1 MAVRQLAGRRLPAHH
16 CRWRDHKSA
25 WGGPRNE
32 NDGSTARGVDPD
44 IAPDLSKDGRPEEFA
59 RAPVRRWRPPT
70 ARPKVSTAIRLSREV
85 IDHCR
90 AGGRGWQTRMDH
102 ALRDW
107 IRQHDV
113 A

>member
-1 MAVRQLAGRRLPAHH
+1 M
-16 CRWRDHKSA
+16 
-25 WGGPRNE
+25 NE

-44 IAPDLSKDGRPEEFA
+44 IAPDLSKDGWPDEFA
-59 RAPVRRWRPPT
+59 RAPVRRGRPLK

-85 IDHCR
+85 IGHFR
-90 AGGRGWQTRMDH
+90 AGGRGCQTRIDR